1 MKLNRTIPFE
11 FEGKSYEIRIYSKG
25 WKFNI
30 RAYKD
35 DSPANGYSYTVDL
48 PTSFD
53 IKSILNIDAIQ
64 ELVKL
69 TKKDIENKKWEKLV
83 NQYLKTVKTSADKKL
98 GCQNCT
104 SREIKAMVVDGRRMF
119 ECSACGN
126 IWYEHVTS
134 CLTGEYILHE
144 ITTNV
149 EKEGQH
155 EEFTE
160 ILLNGTFSEDLSKGL
175 SFEDQLANWAN
186 INKLEYSFFYKKDAF
201 GKERQ
206 AIRFFSKVPRVSPA
220 FYG

>member
-1 MKLNRTIPFE
+1 MKLNHTIPFE

-30 RAYKD
+30 RAYLD
-35 DSPANGYSYTVDL
+35 DRPANGYSYTVDL

-53 IKSILNIDAIQ
+53 IKNIMNIDAIQ

-69 TKKDIENKKWEKLV
+69 AKKDIENKKWEKLV
-83 NQYLKTVKTSADKKL
+83 NQYLKTLKTSTEKKL

-104 SREIKAMVVDGRRMF
+104 SREIKAKVVDGRRMF
-119 ECSACGN
+119 ECTECDN

-134 CLTGEYILHE
+134 CFTGDYILHE

-160 ILLNGTFSEDLSKGL
+160 ILLNCTFSEDLSKGL

-206 AIRFFSKVPRVSPA
+206 AIRFYSKVPRVSPA
-220 FYG
+220 FSG